1 MGNASHYT
9 LSSVVRPLRS
19 CMGPVKFRKKNI
31 IVLFQIHGKFLWVSI
46 INLEC
51 IKAMLRI
58 SHHNLVFHFRENKIN
73 RWHMEMMLTILG
85 K

>member
-9 LSSVVRPLRS
+9 LSSVVRPLRYGT
-19 CMGPVKFRKKNI
+19 CQIQEKNM
-31 IVLFQIHGKFLWVSI
+31 IVLFQIHGKFLWASN

-58 SHHNLVFHFRENKIN
+58 SHHNLVFHFRENKLN
-73 RWHMEMMLTILG
+73 RWHMEMMLTVLG